1 MPTHPQPILARLVA
15 DPPDDRSSLAQAAQW
30 SSRVTSISLEM
41 VVPGLVGLWIDR
53 QLGTVMVFL
62 VLGMALGM
70 TTAILH
76 LVRLGSSVGQ
86 NGPSHNRADAQ
97 PDEKPAEDAPGP
109 STETEGQTGPRPNG
123 T

>member
-1 MPTHPQPILARLVA
+1 
-15 DPPDDRSSLAQAAQW
+15 
-30 SSRVTSISLEM
+30 M
-41 VVPGLVGLWIDR
+41 VVPGLIGLWIDR

-76 LVRLGSSVGQ
+76 LVRLGSSIEQ
-86 NGPSHNRADAQ
+86 NGPSHNRADTQ
-97 PDEKPAEDAPGP
+97 PDKKPAEDDPGR
-109 STETEGQTGPRPNG
+109 STGEEGQTGHGPNG

>member
-1 MPTHPQPILARLVA
+1 
-15 DPPDDRSSLAQAAQW
+15 
-30 SSRVTSISLEM
+30 M

-70 TTAILH
+70 TTGILH

-86 NGPSHNRADAQ
+86 NGPSEKK
-97 PDEKPAEDAPGP
+97 PDEKPDSRLAEDDP
-109 STETEGQTGPRPNG
+109 SRSTGTEDQTEH
-123 T
+123 